1 MEALI
6 KRGYWNWSDLEGIIP
21 GIYPFTGCDT
31 VSVFLDKGKLKVF
44 NLMLKDGIFI
54 QLFQSLGTSW
64 GLADESYILA
74 EPFLWALCCKMYC
87 SKRGKCVIN
96 YHLVDYCYK
105 NIFKELTTKL
115 KYGNFPSILYK
126 IYQILQLEGGLL
138 KIDWMDCKP
147 ALWGTKYPAILA

>member
-1 MEALI
+1 MLSNLENHAPNLYI
-6 KRGYWNWSDLEGIIP
+6 KTRPKGKSGFGSVDKTRILKLSDLEGIIP

-74 EPFLWALCCKMYC
+74 EPFL
-87 SKRGKCVIN
+87 
-96 YHLVDYCYK
+96 
-105 NIFKELTTKL
+105 
-115 KYGNFPSILYK
+115 
-126 IYQILQLEGGLL
+126 
-138 KIDWMDCKP
+138 
-147 ALWGTKYPAILA
+147 

>member
-1 MEALI
+1 MKVISLLNRFFEHFVA
-6 KRGYWNWSDLEGIIP
+6 R
-21 GIYPFTGCDT
+21 CT
-31 VSVFLDKGKLKVF
+31 VR
-44 NLMLKDGIFI
+44 NE
-54 QLFQSLGTSW
+54 
-64 GLADESYILA
+64 ES
-74 EPFLWALCCKMYC
+74 
-87 SKRGKCVIN
+87 VIN

-147 ALWGTKYPAILA
+147 AL